1 MFSSVPVLPKR
12 FRQYEKIIGEKAA
25 AEIRALAAPLQGAR
39 ILHLNATAFGG
50 GVAELLG
57 TLVPLMR
64 DLGLN
69 VDWQVM
75 HGTDRFFTVTKAM
88 HNSLQGANQWSKARA
103 QLWKKYQMQ
112 NAADWDED

>member
-25 AEIRALAAPLQGAR
+25 AEIRALALDLKGAR
-39 ILHLNATAFGG
+39 VLHLNATAFGG

-64 DLGLN
+64 DLGLQA
-69 VDWQVM
+69 DWQVM
-75 HGTDRFFTVTKAM
+75 HGADEFFTVTKAM
-88 HNSLQGANQWSKARA
+88 HNALQGAR
-103 QLWKKYQMQ
+103 LWRRDMADVWRRYQKR
-112 NAADWDED
+112 N